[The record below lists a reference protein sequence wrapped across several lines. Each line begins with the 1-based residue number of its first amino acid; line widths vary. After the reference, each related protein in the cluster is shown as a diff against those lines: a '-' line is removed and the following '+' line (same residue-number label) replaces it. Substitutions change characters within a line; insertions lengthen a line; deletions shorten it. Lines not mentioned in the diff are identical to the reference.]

1 MFFYF
6 FEIVITL
13 QATFAVV
20 KGMREIFLGVVGG
33 LNFLQS
39 NKASSSFHW
48 LRHKVNSF
56 QALWLLA
63 CIHP

>member
-13 QATFAVV
+13 QAAFAVV
-20 KGMREIFLGVVGG
+20 KGMREFFWGVVGG

-48 LRHKVNSF
+48 L
-56 QALWLLA
+56 
-63 CIHP
+63 